1 MGWTLATTYAP
12 AEDHN
17 GFTVMVL
24 DNTTA
29 TSKWSLEIA
38 DRVTGW
44 RAGCKCG
51 WSGLDTFSRAD
62 YPSEHG
68 RATDQVTQYLSQ
80 AWQDHV
86 YSAVPELRL
95 HTLASQRSLTD
106 AALDSE
112 VQTLRLRS
120 VSWDRIGAAVGIA
133 RQSAWER
140 WKHLDLERREHTP
153 VSGPATLS
161 AILPALDQID
171 AVVGPHL
178 VHDNEPDPAVLAI
191 WQTVLG
197 LRRLVAPANP
207 AEAADAVS
215 KLEAAAQSLRRHHAT
230 ELGLEALAAESGK
243 GRADSLDLTPYEV
256 AVEATDF
263 EDEPRTFTVS
273 MQGSLDQHELVEY
286 AVVDGRRVT
295 DPAVHADIGYAL
307 ELLGEAAGK
316 ALYDDD
322 VSTA

>member
-1 MGWTLATTYAP
+1 MGWTMATTYGP
-12 AEDHN
+12 AEDHT
-17 GFTVMVL
+17 GFAVMVL
-24 DNTTA
+24 DDDTA
-29 TSKWSLEIA
+29 TSKWTLEVA

-44 RAGCKCG
+44 RAGCECG
-51 WSGLDTFSRAD
+51 WGGLDTFSRAEH
-62 YPSEHG
+62 PSEHG
-68 RATDQVTQYLSQ
+68 MAPGEVTQFLGQ
-80 AWQDHV
+80 AWQAHV

-95 HTLASQRSLTD
+95 HTLASQSSLAS

-140 WKHLDLERREHTP
+140 WKHLELERREHTS

-161 AILPALDQID
+161 AILPALEQID

-178 VHDNEPDPAVLAI
+178 VHDSEPDPAALAI

-207 AEAADAVS
+207 GEAADAVS

-243 GRADSLDLTPYEV
+243 LRADSFELTPYEV
-256 AVEATDF
+256 TVDAADF
-263 EDEPRTFTVS
+263 EGEPSTFTVA
-273 MQGSLDQHELVEY
+273 MQGSTQSMAEHVH
-286 AVVDGRRVT
+286 VDGRRVN
-295 DPAVHADIGYAL
+295 DPAVYADIAYAL

-316 ALYDDD
+316 ALYTDD

>member
-1 MGWTLATTYAP
+1 MGWTLGTTYAP
-12 AEDHN
+12 AIEDHN
-17 GFTVMVL
+17 GFPVMVL
-24 DNTTA
+24 DNDTA
-29 TSKWSLEIA
+29 TSKWTFEIA

-44 RAGCKCG
+44 RAGCECG
-51 WSGLDTFSRAD
+51 WSGLDTFDRTD

-68 RATDQVTQYLSQ
+68 SAPEQVTQYLGQ
-80 AWQDHV
+80 AWHDHV
-86 YSAVPELRL
+86 YTAIPELRL
-95 HTLASQRSLTD
+95 HTLAAQRSLND

-120 VSWDRIGAAVGIA
+120 VSWEKIGAAVGIS

-140 WKHLDLERREHTP
+140 WKHLDLERREHTS

-178 VHDNEPDPAVLAI
+178 VHDTEPDPAALAI

-215 KLEAAAQSLRRHHAT
+215 KLEAAAQSLRHHHAAA
-230 ELGLEALAAESGK
+230 LGLEALAAESGK
-243 GRADSLDLTPYEV
+243 GRADSFDLTPYELTV
-256 AVEATDF
+256 DAADF
-263 EDEPRTFTVS
+263 EDEPRAFTVA
-273 MQGSLDQHELVEY
+273 MQGSASQPMTEHVLI
-286 AVVDGRRVT
+286 DGRPVT
-295 DPAVHADIGYAL
+295 DPAVYADIVYAL

-316 ALYDDD
+316 ALYTDIEE
-322 VSTA
+322 TA

>member
-1 MGWTLATTYAP
+1 MGWTLATTYDP
-12 AEDHN
+12 ANEHN

-24 DNTTA
+24 DDDTA
-29 TSKWSLEIA
+29 TSKWTDQVSE
-38 DRVTGW
+38 RVTGW
-44 RAGCKCG
+44 RAGCDCG
-51 WSGLDTFSRAD
+51 WSGMDTFLRTD

-68 RATDQVTQYLSQ
+68 SAPKQVEQFLGR

-86 YSAVPELRL
+86 HSALPELRL
-95 HTLASQRSLTD
+95 HNLASQRSLTD

-120 VSWDRIGAAVGIA
+120 VPWEKIGAAMGIS

-140 WKHLDLERREHTP
+140 WKHLDLDRREHTS
-153 VSGPATLS
+153 VSGPAALS

-178 VHDNEPDPAVLAI
+178 AHDSEPDPAVLAI
-191 WQTVLG
+191 WQTALG

-215 KLEAAAQSLRRHHAT
+215 KLEAAAQSLRHHHAT
-230 ELGLEALAAESGK
+230 ELGLEALAAESSK
-243 GRADSLDLTPYEV
+243 LRADSFDLTPYELTV
-256 AVEATDF
+256 DAADF
-263 EDEPRTFTVS
+263 EDEPSAFTVA
-273 MQGSLDQHELVEY
+273 MQGSASQPMTDHVLI
-286 AVVDGRRVT
+286 DGRLVT
-295 DPAVHADIGYAL
+295 DPAVYADIVYAL

-316 ALYDDD
+316 ALYTDIEE
-322 VSTA
+322 TA